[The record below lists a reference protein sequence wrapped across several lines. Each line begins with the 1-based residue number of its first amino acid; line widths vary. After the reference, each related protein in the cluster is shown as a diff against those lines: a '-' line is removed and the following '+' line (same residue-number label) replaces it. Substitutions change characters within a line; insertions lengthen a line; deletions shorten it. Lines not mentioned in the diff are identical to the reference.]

1 VVLAGC
7 GHRGVINIVKQAQ
20 AASGVSKV
28 HAIIGGLHLAPY
40 KEDYVR
46 NVIAA
51 LKAIDPDYIIP
62 LHCSG
67 EPFYEMTKA
76 EMPTKLLRGYTGTR
90 FIFSS

>member
-1 VVLAGC
+1 
-7 GHRGVINIVKQAQ
+7 
-20 AASGVSKV
+20 
-28 HAIIGGLHLAPY
+28 
-40 KEDYVR
+40 
-46 NVIAA
+46 VIAA

-76 EMPTKLLRGYTGTR
+76 ELPTKLLRGYTGTR